1 MAARSPVKKK
11 TARSRPAAR
20 APKAPAPAPA
30 SEVTQE
36 LLRALSELPKPAD
49 FQPLADHL
57 YEFAQHA
64 PALLKSLQQIPQ
76 LTGPLQE
83 ICDSLHTLQGGLSE
97 ALLRMP
103 RPEEYE
109 PLAGPLREFARVS
122 PALVEALSGL
132 PRLANILAAATERL
146 ERVSERLDVPRP
158 GAVTEAVP
166 SSVAAARLQ
175 DVASELDEVR
185 RALLSAL
192 GSLPREDDYAPVA
205 RQLRELASVSPSLL
219 DWLKEV
225 PKASAPLADSI
236 STLREAAERV
246 AAARAAVLAA
256 LERTEPLI

>member
-1 MAARSPVKKK
+1 MAARAKAK
-11 TARSRPAAR
+11 TTKPART
-20 APKAPAPAPA
+20 KAPSRAAKPAPPA
-30 SEVTQE
+30 SPDLTQE
-36 LLRALSELPKPAD
+36 LIRALAEVPKPSD

-97 ALLRMP
+97 SLLRMP

-122 PALVEALSGL
+122 PALIESLSGL
-132 PRLANILAAATERL
+132 PRLARAVPWEVRRLGRRGARTRAPGARMRSPTRPPAAAVPAERL
-146 ERVSERLDVPRP
+146 H
-158 GAVTEAVP
+158 
-166 SSVAAARLQ
+166 

-185 RALLSAL
+185 RALLTAL
-192 GSLPREDDYAPVA
+192 GTLPREDDYAPVA

-219 DWLKEV
+219 EWLKEV

-236 STLREAAERV
+236 VTLREAAERV
-246 AAARAAVLAA
+246 AAARAG
-256 LERTEPLI
+256 